1 MFLLKT
7 DFMSDQNE
15 NQNQINIELP
25 EEMAEG
31 IYSNLS
37 IITHSPSEFIV
48 DFIQLMPGVPKGK
61 VQSRIILTPDNAK
74 KLMQALG
81 ENIAKYEQ
89 THGPIKDVGP
99 MGKGI
104 PLNFGGPTTE
114 A

>member
-1 MFLLKT
+1 
-7 DFMSDQNE
+7 MSEKKE

-25 EEMAEG
+25 EDMAEG

-61 VQSRIILTPDNAK
+61 VKARIILTPDNAK
-74 KLMQALG
+74 KLMQAMS
-81 ENIAKYEQ
+81 ENVSKYES
-89 THGPIKDVGP
+89 THGTIKDVGP
-99 MGKGI
+99 TGKGI